1 MTMRLINLI
10 VVIALVLAA
19 AYVYKVKFD
28 STVQAERVAKLRTEI
43 RREREGVAALRAEWS
58 KLDNPA
64 RIQGL
69 AKRHLALK
77 PIDASQFETFDRLP
91 ERPAAPVLDLADP
104 IGAMLD
110 DDHPTGSVAPA
121 APAR

>member
-1 MTMRLINLI
+1 MRLINLI
-10 VVIALVLAA
+10 VVAALVLAA
-19 AYVYKVKFD
+19 AFVYKVKFD

-43 RREREGVAALRAEWS
+43 RRERESVAAMRAEWS
-58 KLDNPA
+58 QLDNPT

-69 AKRHLALK
+69 AARHLPLK
-77 PIDASQFETFDRLP
+77 PMDAAQVDVFEHLPDRAP
-91 ERPAAPVLDLADP
+91 EMVAPQPPDP

-110 DDHPTGSVAPA
+110 DYPVGSVAPA

>member
-1 MTMRLINLI
+1 MRWINLI
-10 VVIALVLAA
+10 VVIALVCAA
-19 AYVYKVKFD
+19 AYVYKIKFD
-28 STVQAERVAKLRTEI
+28 STVQAERVARLRTEI
-43 RREREGVAALRAEWS
+43 RRERESVAALRAEWS

-69 AKRHLALK
+69 AKRHLSLA
-77 PIDASQFETFDRLP
+77 PMDAAQVESADRLP
-91 ERPAAPVLDLADP
+91 DRPPAINPHDPADP

-110 DDHPTGSVAPA
+110 NDVPTGSITP